1 MTIYYQIVNDV
12 FLKHFYHILGEV
24 ISDSAFY
31 PVETLNNH
39 QVTVDTIQVKN
50 HLMSSVGRSIL

>member
-1 MTIYYQIVNDV
+1 MTVVIDV
-12 FLKHFYHILGEV
+12 FLKPFSHILGEV

-50 HLMSSVGRSIL
+50 HLMSSVGRSIF